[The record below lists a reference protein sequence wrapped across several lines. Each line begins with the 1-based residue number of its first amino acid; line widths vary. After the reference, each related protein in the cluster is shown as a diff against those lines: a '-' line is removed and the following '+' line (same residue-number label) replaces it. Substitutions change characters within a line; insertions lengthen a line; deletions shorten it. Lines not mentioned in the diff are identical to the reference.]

1 MSKGLENNTSIK
13 DFVTILDKHDNKPK
27 NTNPPQKPKG
37 ELSKSTKIKD
47 TNESNKVNKPKT
59 TSKQPPD
66 KNSKTMDLSENA
78 IDKATMQYNSNNVEG
93 DDKHKGVTAKRNAS
107 ARSPLEGNP
116 GKRQKDTK
124 KIGEMETSTT
134 IMDPCQTESNNITEI
149 PLHTLL
155 EELKEI
161 KTSIQQL
168 NDKLDHELTTRADEY
183 RSLQETITSQHDQI
197 TKLNK
202 TNDDLIEQNRKLENE
217 VIKAQTEMLRLKVD
231 FTGINESPYET
242 YEQLRN
248 KIAEVMMPTCS
259 GTNDDIKWKTSIEI
273 PITDCEHLGNYSK
286 NRKRPVRVTFLFMK
300 HKLWLLRQKQLLTP
314 GIYVEESYPEVIQ
327 KRRMILRPILKLAKK
342 SIEYKGKCKLDHDTL
357 IIRGIRYKFNT
368 LHLLPEELAPYKSA
382 QISTETTTVFH
393 GLHSPLSN
401 FHTSSFTIDGQ
412 HYHTAE
418 QYIQHK
424 KALHFN
430 DYKTAQQILATND
443 PFEAKT
449 LSRNIERYDKD
460 AWKLVVKEIC
470 YPGIRAKFEQ
480 NILLKRFLKSTSPTQ
495 LGESSYDKL
504 WGTGLPLHD
513 KNATNTSYWS
523 NIGLLGE
530 ILMDLRDNN
539 LTKE

>member
-1 MSKGLENNTSIK
+1 M
-13 DFVTILDKHDNKPK
+13 PM
-27 NTNPPQKPKG
+27 Q
-37 ELSKSTKIKD
+37 
-47 TNESNKVNKPKT
+47 SN
-59 TSKQPPD
+59 D
-66 KNSKTMDLSENA
+66 KNSKTKDLTENTTG
-78 IDKATMQYNSNNVEG
+78 KVTTQHNSNNIES

-124 KIGEMETSTT
+124 KSGEMETSTN
-134 IMDPCQTESNNITEI
+134 IMDTSHTGSNNTTEI

-161 KTSIQQL
+161 KISIQQL
-168 NDKLDHELTTRADEY
+168 NEKLDHELITRADEY
-183 RSLQETITSQHDQI
+183 RSLQDTITSQHDQI

-202 TNDDLIEQNRKLENE
+202 AKDDLIEQNRKLENE
-217 VIKAQTEMLRLKVD
+217 VVNSQTELLRLKVD

-242 YEQLRN
+242 YEQLHN

-259 GTNDDIKWKTSIEI
+259 GINDEAKWKTSIEI
-273 PITDCEHLGNYSK
+273 PITDCERLGNYSK
-286 NRKRPVRVTFLFMK
+286 NRKRMVRVTFLFMK
-300 HKLWLLRQKQLLTP
+300 HKLWLLRQKQLLSP
-314 GIYVEESYPEVIQ
+314 GIYVDESYPDVIQ

-342 SIEYKGKCKLDHDTL
+342 NIEYKGKCKLDHDTL
-357 IIRGIRYKFNT
+357 IIRGTRYKVDT
-368 LHLLPEELAPYKSA
+368 LHLLPDELAPYKLA

-393 GLHSPLSN
+393 GHHSPLSN
-401 FHTSSFTIDGQ
+401 FHTSPFTIDGQ

-430 DYKTAQQILATND
+430 DYKVAQQILATKD

-460 AWKLVVKEIC
+460 SWKLVVKEVC
-470 YPGIRAKFEQ
+470 YPGISAKFEQ
-480 NILLKRFLKSTSPTQ
+480 NILLKRFLKSTTPTQ
-495 LGESSYDKL
+495 LAESSYDKL

-513 KNATNTSYWS
+513 KNATNPSYWH